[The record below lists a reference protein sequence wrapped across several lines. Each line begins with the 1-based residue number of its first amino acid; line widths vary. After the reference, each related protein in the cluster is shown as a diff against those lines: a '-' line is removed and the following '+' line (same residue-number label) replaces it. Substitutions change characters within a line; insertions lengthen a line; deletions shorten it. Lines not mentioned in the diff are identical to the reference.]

1 MAYLVPSL
9 KAMFA
14 EINAIWPDRDRT
26 TDGWI
31 GDAKHCPGTSDH
43 CADTQG
49 RVHAI
54 DIDKDGIDPDHVVRR
69 ISNIEGVVRYINWNY
84 QQYHVRDDFKPKPL
98 GGDDPHTSHIHVS
111 IEHTDYA
118 RNYTGGYG
126 IGQPDNTPVVPIPEL
141 QITPEADWDSSP
153 FVYEFGSI
161 LGGVGSDFDGFG
173 NVIEQLRI

>member
-14 EINAIWPDRDRT
+14 ELDAVWPRRDRE

-31 GDAKHCPGTSDH
+31 GDAKHCPGSSDH
-43 CADTQG
+43 CADAQG

-69 ISNIEGVVRYINWNY
+69 ISNIEGVVRYINWNHY
-84 QQYHVRDDFKPKPL
+84 QYHVRDDFAPKPL
-98 GGDDPHTSHIHVS
+98 GGDDPHTDHIHVS

-126 IGQPDNTPVVPIPEL
+126 IGQPDNTPVVQIPDL
-141 QITPEADWDSSP
+141 QIAPQADWDSSP
-153 FVYEFGSI
+153 FVYEFGNTLSW
-161 LGGVGSDFDGFG
+161 VGTDFEGFG
-173 NVIEQLRI
+173 NIIEQLRI